1 MKNTFGEEMKKLLS
15 KEEYKESETFL
26 VINKLAEKYGGV
38 YDWTY
43 QGDMGELC
51 PLICN
56 SLLQCM
62 EAFLRGNSFTDEEVE
77 EIVDDFEQSFM
88 SAIKTIAYVL
98 KMEFFIEEVR
108 EEQ

>member
-1 MKNTFGEEMKKLLS
+1 MKNTFGEEMKKLIS
-15 KEEYKESETFL
+15 KEECKESKTFL

-43 QGDMGELC
+43 QGDVGELC

-56 SLLQCM
+56 PLFRCM
-62 EAFLRGNSFTDEEVE
+62 EDFLRRNSFTDEEVE
-77 EIVDDFEQSFM
+77 EIVDDFEQSFT

-98 KMEFFIEEVR
+98 KIEFFIEEGR